1 MKPLFLDTSFAV
13 ALNASDDQSHRYAVD
28 GWQAVVSQRR
38 RLLTTTFI
46 LDEAVTLLNARGL
59 HGLAVAVGTQLIQSP
74 AVTLLH
80 VDAKL
85 LERGWAYFC
94 RHADKRYSLTD
105 CISFVVMQERGLR
118 QALTFDQHFSQAGFE
133 ALPVI

>member
-1 MKPLFLDTSFAV
+1 MKPLFLDASFIV
-13 ALNASDDQSHRYAVD
+13 ALNATDDQWHERAVD
-28 GWQAVVSQRR
+28 GWREVASQQRQ
-38 RLLTTTFI
+38 LLTTTFI
-46 LDEAVTLLNARGL
+46 LDEVATLLNSRG
-59 HGLAVAVGTQLIQSP
+59 HHSRAVTVGTQLIYSP
-74 AVTLLH
+74 MVTMVH
-80 VDAKL
+80 VDPDL

-105 CISFVVMQERGLR
+105 CISFVVMHEKRIE